1 MPAHGHL
8 EPFDAASE
16 VLTDYLERFEFYCV
30 ANEIRSESKK
40 KAIFLTSVGQATF
53 EKVKALISPQPL
65 DAASFDEIKSALK
78 SHFSPAKIEIAE
90 RYRFFQ
96 RKQRSSECVAE
107 YVASLRKLAV
117 HCNFESYLD
126 TALRDQFV
134 CGLYDIKC
142 QKELLCMS
150 TLSLQEAV
158 QHARAYE
165 AVARESAAI
174 HPAHPRSAE
183 DPLPHQ
189 VEFVSAGF
197 RDKACFRCG
206 GKDHLANRCR
216 FSRAVCF
223 SCGVRGHVAAVCRSP
238 EAGAAAAG
246 GAPAE
251 GRPAAA
257 GRPGRGGRPA
267 GPPSRRYSGRP
278 GPPADRWDRAEDGRG
293 KRAAGGP
300 ERRQVNQ
307 TEEPEG
313 DSEEEYTVLH
323 THQPR
328 CGKLLITMTVNG
340 KQMEMEID
348 TGAEITTVPEH
359 VFLKLF
365 SRDRL
370 HPTKKKL
377 SQYDGTPLAVCGEMP
392 ADVEYN
398 GQTFTG
404 TALVVNVRNKYPLLG
419 RDWLFRVKLDWPQI
433 FEGQGRS
440 VHAVSMTASQ
450 LQEKYEEVFSDELG
464 EIRGIE
470 ADIELDDDAK
480 PRFFRSRPV
489 PFPLRDKVNQEL
501 DKQLEEGELYP
512 VQKSDWAAPLVIVK
526 KPGGNVRIC
535 ADFKVTIN
543 RYVKQQSYP
552 LPTTDE
558 VFSCLSKGESYT
570 KLDLANAYKQL
581 RVSEKSQELLTINT
595 PRGLLR
601 HRRLPFGL
609 NISPNIWQ
617 RSMDHILQGLKGVVC
632 YLDDILVTGSSRQE
646 HVANLEAVLARLQQY
661 GIRLRKEKCRFFQQ
675 SLEFLGYTLST
686 DGVRPSEKKVSD
698 VQAMPAPQN
707 VKQLLTFL
715 GMITYNA
722 KFLPQLSTVLRPL
735 YDLTK
740 SDTPWSWSEQCQGAF
755 TKVKSML
762 ATAVC
767 LAHYDLDKPLKVY
780 CDASQSGLGACMV
793 HVDGSG
799 ERPIAFASR
808 TLTEAE
814 KKYAQVEKEALAI
827 IFAVKRWHQ
836 YLCGRSFTL
845 VTDHK
850 PLCRVFG
857 PHTQIPSVAAARL
870 QRWALILSMYRYD
883 IEYLRGT
890 ENVTADALSRLPG
903 SDTSDRAV
911 HMLEDVEEGCS
922 AVDDV
927 LPVTASQVASATS
940 RDSVLS
946 VVLGWARTGSWPGH
960 VDNSKLMPYLQRREQ
975 LTVIDGCLQL
985 GEKVIIPT
993 KYRSQLLRELH
1004 EGHVGMY
1011 KMKSLARMFFWW
1023 PKLDEDIENV
1033 CKTCTPCVENA
1044 NMPRPETVHPW
1055 KYPVQPWDRVHIDF
1069 ATFEDRKYL
1078 LLVDAYSKWPEVRY
1092 MASTTAAKT
1101 IEVLT
1106 DIFATHGFPVSL
1118 VSDNGPPFTS
1128 DEFQSYLA
1136 SRGIH
1141 HRLTP
1146 PYHPASN
1153 GQAES
1158 LVRTFKLFLK
1168 KYTGPRTTAVAQ
1180 FLAKYRV
1187 TPCVTTGRA
1196 PAELLLGRLPRT
1208 KLSLLKPSLQARMQ
1222 SEISTKVSRS
1232 FVTGQPVLVRDLRPS
1247 AADKWQ
1253 HAVIVSR
1260 GGPLTYSVRLADGR
1274 VRLAHVDHLLA
1285 DGSARTPAAD
1295 AESPGAPAAVPLPVE
1310 PGRLRGSPTD
1320 QSLDNVEP
1328 CLSGPDSYDR
1338 DVEKLRSLAERVV
1351 SVTCERGVESPTVRR
1366 SQRLAEKRSK
1376 GGGVLC

>member
-8 EPFDAASE
+8 EPFDATSE
-16 VLTDYLERFEFYCV
+16 VLTDYLERFEFYCI
-30 ANEIRSESKK
+30 ANEVRSESKK
-40 KAIFLTSVGQATF
+40 KAIFLTSIGQVTF
-53 EKVKALISPQPL
+53 EKAKALISPRSL
-65 DAASFDEIKSALK
+65 EAASFEEIKNALK
-78 SHFSPAKIEIAE
+78 FHFSPAKIEIAE

-96 RKQRSSECVAE
+96 RKQSKDESVAE

-126 TALRDQFV
+126 TALRDQLV
-134 CGLYDIKC
+134 CGLHDIKC

-150 TLSLQEAV
+150 SLSLQEAV

-174 HPAHPRSAE
+174 HPTLPTSVE
-183 DPLPHQ
+183 GPLSHQ
-189 VEFVSAGF
+189 VEFVSSGS
-197 RDKACFRCG
+197 RGRACFRCG
-206 GKDHLANRCR
+206 GQGHLANRCR
-216 FSRAVCF
+216 FIKAVCF
-223 SCGVRGHVAAVCRSP
+223 SCGLRGHLAAVCRGP

-246 GAPAE
+246 D
-251 GRPAAA
+251 RPVAA
-257 GRPGRGGRPA
+257 GRTGRGGRPA
-267 GPPSRRYSGRP
+267 GPPGRGYHGRP
-278 GPPADRWDRAEDGRG
+278 APPADRHGRAEDSRGR
-293 KRAAGGP
+293 RTAGGP
-300 ERRQVNQ
+300 EGQHVNQ
-307 TEEPEG
+307 MGEPDE
-313 DSEEEYTVLH
+313 DSGEEYSVLH
-323 THQPR
+323 THQSR
-328 CGKLLITMTVNG
+328 FGKLLTTMVVNG

-359 VFLKLF
+359 VFHKLF
-365 SRDRL
+365 NRDRL
-370 HPTKKKL
+370 EPTQKKL
-377 SQYDGTPLAVCGEMP
+377 SQYDGTPLAVCGEMQ
-392 ADVEYN
+392 AKVEYE
-398 GQTFTG
+398 GQVFTG
-404 TALVVNVRNKYPLLG
+404 TALIVNVRNKYPLLG
-419 RDWLFRVKLDWPQI
+419 RDWLFQVKLDWQGI
-433 FEGQGRS
+433 FERKS
-440 VHAVSMTASQ
+440 VPVHAVHLNVSQ
-450 LQEKYEEVFSDELG
+450 LQEKYADVFSEELG
-464 EIRGIE
+464 EIKGIE

-489 PFPLRDKVNQEL
+489 PFPLREKVNQEL
-501 DKQLEEGELYP
+501 EKQLEEGELYP

-552 LPTTDE
+552 LPTTE
-558 VFSCLSKGESYT
+558 EIFSCLSKGESYT

-595 PRGLLR
+595 PKGLMR
-601 HRRLPFGL
+601 YRRLPFGL

-646 HVANLEAVLARLQQY
+646 HISNLEAVLTRLQQF
-661 GIRLRKEKCRFFQQ
+661 GVRLRKEKCRFFQQ
-675 SLEFLGYTLST
+675 SLEFLGYTLSV

-715 GMITYNA
+715 GMVTYNA

-740 SDTPWSWSEQCQGAF
+740 ADATWHWSAQCQHAF

-762 ATAVC
+762 SAAVC

-780 CDASQSGLGACMV
+780 CDASSSGLGACMV
-793 HVDGSG
+793 HVDEAG

-808 TLTEAE
+808 SLTDAE

-836 YLCGRSFTL
+836 YLCGRVFTL

-870 QRWALILSMYRYD
+870 QRWALILSMYRYN

-890 ENVTADALSRLPG
+890 LNVSADALSRLPG
-903 SDTSDRAV
+903 SDTCDRAV

-940 RDSVLS
+940 RDPVLS
-946 VVLGWARTGSWPGH
+946 VVLGWTRTGSWPGH
-960 VDNSKLMPYLQRREQ
+960 VDNDQLRPYLQRRDQ

-985 GEKVIIPT
+985 GEKVIIPP

-1023 PKLDEDIENV
+1023 PKLDDDIENV
-1033 CKTCTPCVENA
+1033 CKSCLPCVENA
-1044 NMPRPETVHPW
+1044 SMPKPETVHPW

-1069 ATFEDRKYL
+1069 ATFEGKKFL

-1101 IEVLT
+1101 IEALT

-1128 DEFQSYLA
+1128 DEFQNYMA

-1158 LVRTFKLFLK
+1158 LVRTFKLFLR
-1168 KYTGPRTTAVAQ
+1168 KYTGPKATAVAQ
-1180 FLAKYRV
+1180 FLAKYRT

-1208 KLSLLKPSLQARMQ
+1208 KLSLLKPNLQARMH
-1222 SEISTKVSRS
+1222 SETKANVSRS
-1232 FVTGQPVLVRDLRPS
+1232 FVTGQPVMVRDLRP
-1247 AADKWQ
+1247 
-1253 HAVIVSR
+1253 
-1260 GGPLTYSVRLADGR
+1260 
-1274 VRLAHVDHLLA
+1274 
-1285 DGSARTPAAD
+1285 
-1295 AESPGAPAAVPLPVE
+1295 
-1310 PGRLRGSPTD
+1310 
-1320 QSLDNVEP
+1320 
-1328 CLSGPDSYDR
+1328 
-1338 DVEKLRSLAERVV
+1338 
-1351 SVTCERGVESPTVRR
+1351 
-1366 SQRLAEKRSK
+1366 
-1376 GGGVLC
+1376 